1 MGTASCVW
9 DGPDC
14 LKQTPRLFV
23 RYPQHRKLFWNL
35 LGIRDA
41 DLSTLATEAQQLSI
55 TDPLTHIS
63 DLLITISRYLGIY
76 KNQDVFPF
84 ASYAM
89 FPVQSKRLGSTQA
102 SIDLRTASNSDEWY
116 IADLERLGRSFNG
129 KLDLL
134 AIDQGTRDK
143 IKPLIEALQME
154 DRLLSWSAYGNPV
167 AEGSKCLDGVY
178 TASFKRKAKYIS
190 L

>member
-1 MGTASCVW
+1 
-9 DGPDC
+9 
-14 LKQTPRLFV
+14 
-23 RYPQHRKLFWNL
+23 
-35 LGIRDA
+35 
-41 DLSTLATEAQQLSI
+41 
-55 TDPLTHIS
+55 
-63 DLLITISRYLGIY
+63 
-76 KNQDVFPF
+76 
-84 ASYAM
+84 M

-167 AEGSKCLDGVY
+167 AEGSKCPDGVY